1 MTNKE
6 IKELRNLSNEELLE
20 QLSQLRI
27 ELRNLRTKIGSG
39 GVIEKPSRIKAI
51 KKRIARILT
60 ILNERE
66 LGINV

>member
-6 IKELRNLSNEELLE
+6 IKELRGLSNEELLE

-27 ELRNLRTKIGSG
+27 ELRNLRTKISSG
-39 GVIEKPSRIKAI
+39 GVIEKPSRVKAI

-60 ILNERE
+60 ILRERE